1 MLGRGRT
8 GSGKT
13 LAFGL
18 AMITRLA
25 DGTRPE
31 SKRPRSLILVP
42 TRELA
47 MQVSDA
53 LEPFVHVTGLR
64 HKLVAGGLSYEPQI
78 KALNKGIDILVATP
92 GRLADLMDRGAVEL
106 GGVQIAVLD
115 EADHMAD
122 MGFLPEVTAI
132 LDEIPAGGQRLL
144 FSATLDKGI
153 DTLVDRYLVDPVTHS
168 TDEAQ
173 ASVTTMS
180 HHVLLIDPQ
189 DKKALTAELAGRG
202 GRVIVFA
209 RTQLGTDR
217 IAGELRER
225 GVFAASLH
233 GGLSQAVRNRVLG
246 AFRDGSMNVLV
257 ATDVAARGIHV
268 DDVGMVVQVDPPT
281 DHKDYLH
288 RAGRT
293 ARAGEEGA
301 VVMIALPHQKQD
313 GDPHRRGGRRRGADR
328 QGRPGRLRRAG
339 PRWPHAERRAR
350 AGCRVAP
357 GARGRQE
364 RRSPWRQPPG
374 RSSREPRPR
383 LVRWRTSSS
392 ELRAARWQ
400 PGQNGRVSQT
410 HTTGQLLVATPQI
423 EEGVFRRS
431 VVLVLHHDDDGA
443 QGLVLNRPID
453 ADVDAVLPGW
463 EEHATRPA
471 KVFQG
476 GPVQLDSALGLVAV
490 PGDSPEPTGVR
501 RLFGAVALV
510 DLDTPPT
517 LVVPEVAGLRIFAG
531 YAGWSPGPARGGD
544 RRRARGSSWAA
555 RATTSSPASPTT
567 CGAGCCAA
575 SPSRCAGSPGSRAT
589 RSLN

>member
-1 MLGRGRT
+1 M
-8 GSGKT
+8 
-13 LAFGL
+13 
-18 AMITRLA
+18 
-25 DGTRPE
+25 
-31 SKRPRSLILVP
+31 
-42 TRELA
+42 
-47 MQVSDA
+47 
-53 LEPFVHVTGLR
+53 
-64 HKLVAGGLSYEPQI
+64 
-78 KALNKGIDILVATP
+78 
-92 GRLADLMDRGAVEL
+92 
-106 GGVQIAVLD
+106 
-115 EADHMAD
+115 
-122 MGFLPEVTAI
+122 
-132 LDEIPAGGQRLL
+132 
-144 FSATLDKGI
+144 
-153 DTLVDRYLVDPVTHS
+153 
-168 TDEAQ
+168 
-173 ASVTTMS
+173 
-180 HHVLLIDPQ
+180 
-189 DKKALTAELAGRG
+189 
-202 GRVIVFA
+202 
-209 RTQLGTDR
+209 
-217 IAGELRER
+217 
-225 GVFAASLH
+225 FAASLH

-293 ARAGEEGA
+293 ARAGESGA
-301 VVMIALPHQKQD
+301 VVMIALPHQKKMVTRIVEGAGAD
-313 GDPHRRGGRRRGADR
+313 ALTAKVAPGDSVVQALGGRTPERC
-328 QGRPGRLRRAG
+328 AG
-339 PRWPHAERRAR
+339 

-364 RRSPWRQPPG
+364 RRPPRWQPPG
-374 RSSREPRPR
+374 WSPRDPRPR

-392 ELRAARWQ
+392 ELRTARRQ

-531 YAGWSPGPARGGD
+531 YAGWSAGPARGGD
-544 RRRARGSSWAA
+544 RHGFLVRRRQREQRRLHRRARRPVAPGAAPPA
-555 RATTSSPASPTT
+555 RA
-567 CGAGCCAA
+567 AA
-575 SPSRCAGSPGSRAT
+575 LGGLVPRAT
-589 RSLN
+589 RP